1 MIQDR
6 DTGRPKRSPLTEG
19 WTTGPW
25 EREWGISELTKALD
39 AIAREAATNAGVGHL
54 VQEASVWVQKVMNF
68 KESIRCRPAPDEPT
82 AEEMAVE
89 ANLLKSIYRIMFIDA
104 EDDAERVNMTWAGL
118 PDIMDKQWQ
127 LLAAIA
133 DTPMTRFLSQSPA
146 GMNATGSSDADNYA
160 IRVAAMQ
167 KRLLDPVLRKLDIM
181 VARHA
186 GLNEPPEYE
195 WVPLT
200 DLSEKDRAETA
211 KLQGETLNLAYTDG
225 VIDEDEYRERL
236 SQNEFWGE
244 LGSWAGPNQMQELEF
259 GREDQKAE
267 EQAHRMKAMASSNGN
282 GGPPKNGN
290 GGRPNG

>member
-1 MIQDR
+1 
-6 DTGRPKRSPLTEG
+6 
-19 WTTGPW
+19 
-25 EREWGISELTKALD
+25 
-39 AIAREAATNAGVGHL
+39 
-54 VQEASVWVQKVMNF
+54 
-68 KESIRCRPAPDEPT
+68 
-82 AEEMAVE
+82 
-89 ANLLKSIYRIMFIDA
+89 
-104 EDDAERVNMTWAGL
+104 MTWAGL

-133 DTPMTRFLSQSPA
+133 DIPMTRFLSQSPA
-146 GMNATGSSDADNYA
+146 GMNSTGSSDADNYA

-167 KRLLDPVLRKLDIM
+167 KRLLDPVLRKLDMM

-186 GLNEPPEYE
+186 GLKEPPEYE

-211 KLQGETLNLAYTDG
+211 KLQGETLNMAYTDG

-259 GREDQKAE
+259 EREDQKAE
-267 EQAHRMKAMASSNGN
+267 EQADRMKAMASSNGN

-290 GGRPNG
+290 GGRSK